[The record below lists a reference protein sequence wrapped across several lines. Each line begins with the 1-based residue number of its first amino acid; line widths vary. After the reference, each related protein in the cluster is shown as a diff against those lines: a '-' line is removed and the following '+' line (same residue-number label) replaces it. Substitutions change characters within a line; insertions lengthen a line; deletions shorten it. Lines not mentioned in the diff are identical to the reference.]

1 MHKSLKHL
9 IVVAGFAPL
18 LAFAQ
23 AAGADADKTAA
34 IKELLTVMNVDQA
47 IRGQGDALENNAK
60 QEAPLMLEQALVDN
74 KSLNDKQKQAAVD
87 QLKKNGAVQ
96 RMTDGAGKAFETDAF
111 RKDALQAH
119 YDSLAKYYS
128 AQEIKDLTTFLK
140 TPSGQKF
147 MANQGKAM
155 QEVWGTVMQK
165 YGPQVGKA
173 MRDMADKEI
182 AAASKSK

>member
-18 LAFAQ
+18 FAFAQ
-23 AAGADADKTAA
+23 TAGGDADKTAA
-34 IKELLTVMNVDQA
+34 IKDLLATMNVDQA
-47 IRGQGDALENNAK
+47 IRGQGEVLQNGAK
-60 QEAPLMLEQALVDN
+60 QEAPLVLEQALVEN
-74 KSLNDKQKQAAVD
+74 KTLNDKQKQAAVD
-87 QLKKNGAVQ
+87 KLKKNGAVQ
-96 RMTDGAGKAFETDAF
+96 RMSDGAGKDFETDAF

-119 YDSLAKYYS
+119 YDSLGKYYT
-128 AQEIKDLTTFLK
+128 AQEVKDLTTFLK

-165 YGPQVGKA
+165 YGPQVGKK

-182 AAASKSK
+182 SAASK